1 MHYQL
6 DLVLNVAEGALLRVL
21 GLVERRGFVVQ
32 SVQAQRNDEPLSRWH
47 VQLVVSSTRSVE
59 TLRRQLEKVYDCQSI
74 HVQPL
79 STDEGV
85 AA

>member
-1 MHYQL
+1 MQYRL

-32 SVQAQRNDEPLSRWH
+32 SVQAQRSEEPAHCWQ
-47 VQLVVSSTRSVE
+47 VQLVVTSTRSAD
-59 TLRRQLEKVYDCQSI
+59 TLQRQLEKNYDCQSI
-74 HVQPL
+74 QMHAL
-79 STDEGV
+79 DDGV

>member
-1 MHYQL
+1 MQYRL

-32 SVQAQRNDEPLSRWH
+32 SVQAQRNEEAAHSWQ
-47 VQLVVSSTRSVE
+47 VQLVVSSTRSAE
-59 TLRRQLEKVYDCQSI
+59 TLQRQLEKNYDCQSVQI
-74 HVQPL
+74 QPL
-79 STDEGV
+79 DEGV